1 MQAESFRLVTLQM
14 TERKANA
21 KLRHMDAP
29 PLRKIIHIDMD
40 AFFAS
45 CEQRD
50 FPELRGKPVAV
61 GGGGERGVVAAA
73 SYEARTFGVRSAMP
87 GSRARRLC
95 PHLIFVPHR
104 FDVYR
109 AVSAQIREIFLSW
122 TPLVQPLSL
131 DEAYLD
137 VTQNTKGEASA
148 TRIAEA
154 IRAEIRTVTGLTASA
169 GVSYNKFLAKI
180 ASDINKPDGLCVI
193 TPQQGPDFAAQLP
206 LRKFYGVGPATAA
219 KMEKLRLV
227 TGADVRAK
235 DRRWLDAHFG
245 KAGAYFY
252 WASRGIDNRAVNPN
266 QERKSI
272 GSETTFNAD
281 LLTYE
286 ACMDALRPL
295 IERVAN
301 YAAKRETIGR
311 TITLKLRY
319 ADFKTITRSR
329 TLPVATHTME
339 QITSVIEAL
348 LHNVM
353 PLKLG
358 ARLLGVTL
366 SALEEVEDG
375 EQDAPS
381 LLL

>member
-1 MQAESFRLVTLQM
+1 MLIILRM

-21 KLRHMDAP
+21 KCRNMDVP
-29 PLRKIIHIDMD
+29 PLRRIIHIDMD

-61 GGGGERGVVAAA
+61 GGSSERGVVAAA

-87 GSRARRLC
+87 GSRARKLC

-104 FDVYR
+104 FEVYR
-109 AVSAQIREIFLSW
+109 AVSAQIREIFLNW

-137 VTQNTKGEASA
+137 VTQNSHGEASA

-154 IRAEIRTVTGLTASA
+154 IRAEIKAVTGLTASA

-193 TPQQGPDFAAQLP
+193 TPKDGADFAAQLP
-206 LRKFYGVGPATAA
+206 LRKFYGVGPATAT
-219 KMEKLRLV
+219 KMERLGLI
-227 TGADVRAK
+227 TGADIRAK

-252 WASRGIDNRAVNPN
+252 WASRGVDNRAVNPN

-272 GSETTFNAD
+272 GSETTFNDD

-286 ACMDALRPL
+286 TCMDALRPL
-295 IERVAN
+295 IERVAS
-301 YAAKRETIGR
+301 YAEKRQIVGR

-329 TLPVATHTME
+329 TLPVATHTAD
-339 QITSVIEAL
+339 QIASVIQTL

-353 PLKLG
+353 PLRLG
-358 ARLLGVTL
+358 VRLLGVTL
-366 SALEEVEDG
+366 SALEEVEGDK
-375 EQDAPS
+375 QDAPN

>member
-1 MQAESFRLVTLQM
+1 MEDR
-14 TERKANA
+14 
-21 KLRHMDAP
+21 

-95 PHLIFVPHR
+95 PDLIFVPHR

-109 AVSAQIREIFLSW
+109 TVSNQIRAIFLDY

-137 VTQNTKGEASA
+137 VTENARGEPSA
-148 TRIAEA
+148 TRIAEE
-154 IRAEIRTVTGLTASA
+154 IRARIRADTGLTASA

-180 ASDINKPDGLCVI
+180 ASDINKPDGICVI
-193 TPQQGPDFAAQLP
+193 TPRQGPDFVAALP
-206 LRKFYGVGPATAA
+206 VRKFYGVGPATAA
-219 KMEKLRLV
+219 KMERLGIVLGSDLRDR
-227 TGADVRAK
+227 TRAF
-235 DRRWLDAHFG
+235 LDQHFG
-245 KAGAYFY
+245 KAGGYY
-252 WASRGIDNRAVNPN
+252 YHASRGIDHRPVNPS

-272 GSETTFNAD
+272 GSETTFVRD
-281 LLTYE
+281 LTT
-286 ACMDALRPL
+286 MDACLAELRPL
-295 IERVAN
+295 IASVARHCE
-301 YAAKRETIGR
+301 KRDISGR

-319 ADFKTITRSR
+319 ADFKTVTRSR
-329 TLPVATHTME
+329 TLLAPTGNAADIEEVIAT
-339 QITSVIEAL
+339 L
-348 LHNVM
+348 LETLM
-353 PLKLG
+353 PLRLG
-358 ARLLGVTL
+358 VRLLGATL
-366 SALEEVEDG
+366 SSLSG
-375 EQDAPS
+375 EADDNVHNQPI
-381 LLL
+381 LI